1 MLIMNSDTIIM
12 NSDPVTAHFSGVA
25 AGKTYHQSIYLSIDD
40 KAGALA
46 QLHAKALASF
56 GASSKDVPSYRYIVI
71 YYIIKLLGI
80 ESRCRLKGEEMI
92 FYFHK

>member
-56 GASSKDVPSYRYIVI
+56 APPLRMYPLIDILWYIV
-71 YYIIKLLGI
+71 L
-80 ESRCRLKGEEMI
+80 
-92 FYFHK
+92 